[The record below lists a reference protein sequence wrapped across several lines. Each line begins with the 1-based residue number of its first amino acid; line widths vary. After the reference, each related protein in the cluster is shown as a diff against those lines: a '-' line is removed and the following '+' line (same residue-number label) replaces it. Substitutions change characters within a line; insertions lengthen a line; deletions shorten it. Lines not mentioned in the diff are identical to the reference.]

1 MYKTFSSSS
10 LSERISDVTGE
21 GLIGLKEWFCGKW
34 RNGDEF
40 DFLGGC
46 GIDAGGG
53 EAGVN
58 RNCFGGPVS
67 RRWTKIAY
75 EYEFVLPIDCW

>member
-58 RNCFGGPVS
+58 RNCFGGPD
-67 RRWTKIAY
+67 IASVD
-75 EYEFVLPIDCW
+75 EDRVRVRVRTTD